1 MRSFHID
8 LINAFYSYFIH
19 TQKVGFPGAK
29 FQCKRNMDGM
39 YGRSGGALC
48 KNRIV
53 REYKPPSREQLEGE
67 KEEEEEEEGG
77 GGLHACKFYF
87 APVIIIMIV

>member
-1 MRSFHID
+1 
-8 LINAFYSYFIH
+8 
-19 TQKVGFPGAK
+19 
-29 FQCKRNMDGM
+29 M

-67 KEEEEEEEGG
+67 KEEEEEGEGG
-77 GGLHACKFYF
+77 GGIACMQILFRASHHHHDSLKFVLLPTDRPTDTQ
-87 APVIIIMIV
+87 AHQLARGERGRVRARTGV